1 MTIYHVLIAVL
12 FAALTVLVV
21 AFLRGANRKPVLDEF
36 NGSSLFDNVTGVEAS
51 DIPRMNYE
59 KYKLPNSADKL

>member
-21 AFLRGANRKPVLDEF
+21 AFLRGANRKPVPDEF

-51 DIPRMNYE
+51 DLKRTR
-59 KYKLPNSADKL
+59 